1 MQLGIR
7 EEEGQSPRRVSSPS
21 RREVE
26 DGLEKRQMRTSRD
39 AITARRDSRVDGHPE
54 GSFYTW

>member
-7 EEEGQSPRRVSSPS
+7 EEEGRSPRKVSSPS

-26 DGLEKRQMRTSRD
+26 VGLEKGQMRTSRD
-39 AITARRDSRVDGHPE
+39 AIAARRGSRVDGRPE
-54 GSFYTW
+54 GSFYTL